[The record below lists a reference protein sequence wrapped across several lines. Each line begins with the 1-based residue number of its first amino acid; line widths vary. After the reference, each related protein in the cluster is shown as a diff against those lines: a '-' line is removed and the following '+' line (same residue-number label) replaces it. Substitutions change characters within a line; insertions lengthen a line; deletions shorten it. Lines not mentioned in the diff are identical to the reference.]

1 MAARKSKFDAKFR
14 NVWAT
19 GPTGVS
25 YFQFSVNN
33 KKDADDILT
42 KLFQKTLVAD
52 VETITEGEKRQYLDN
67 GKLVDAGTTFK
78 IIGVTSDDR
87 VAELI
92 EEVASNNPN
101 KPSVPNFN
109 IVVYT
114 LASGSKEYIKWVKE

>member
-1 MAARKSKFDAKFR
+1 
-14 NVWAT
+14 
-19 GPTGVS
+19 
-25 YFQFSVNN
+25 
-33 KKDADDILT
+33 
-42 KLFQKTLVAD
+42 
-52 VETITEGEKRQYLDN
+52 
-67 GKLVDAGTTFK
+67 LVDAGTTFK